1 MKKFVLISDIL
12 NMDSNNQ
19 PGILEELGLTDLS
32 NERKKELLEKMSR
45 LIQNRVLLSIL
56 RSLSEEDK
64 KEFDK
69 ILETNDME
77 KIHKFL
83 IEKVP
88 DLDKITDA
96 EVEKF
101 TKEVKEQ
108 LANLKI

>member
-1 MKKFVLISDIL
+1 MNL
-12 NMDSNNQ
+12 NNNSNQ
-19 PGILEELGLTDLS
+19 GILEELGLTNLN

-45 LIQNRVLLSIL
+45 LIQNRVLLRIL